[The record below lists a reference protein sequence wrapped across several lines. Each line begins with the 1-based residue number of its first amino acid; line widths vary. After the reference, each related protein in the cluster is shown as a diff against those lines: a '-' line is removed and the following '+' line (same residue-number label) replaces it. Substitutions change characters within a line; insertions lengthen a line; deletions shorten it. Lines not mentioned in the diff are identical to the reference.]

1 MARIK
6 YASIVSSV
14 SGSIGSATFQKSLY
28 GDTLRNKPR
37 PRLSSS
43 SLQLNRRYL
52 MTQIHNAWRD
62 LDNAQRLQWNQFI
75 GFSSAVIARDKHI
88 LQTGHSLFI
97 QYNYLRL
104 LTGLAILTD
113 ITYTPLSQWPPIVSI
128 ENAAGT
134 LEINF
139 DGPNLGS
146 TMWFV
151 LKMSAPRLSSLS
163 FNPKGCRYCSTT
175 FADDSVFWF
184 TGSYQSLFGT
194 IPANG
199 QTIHYIIRF
208 FQLTAPILSGKVS
221 GTWVLAPMA

>member
-37 PRLSSS
+37 PRRAASA
-43 SLQLNRRYL
+43 LQLNRRS
-52 MTQIHNAWRD
+52 MMMQIHNAWRNLSD
-62 LDNAQRLQWNQFI
+62 AQRSVWNQFLSY
-75 GFSSAVIARDKHI
+75 SSAVIRRDKNI

-104 LTGLAILTD
+104 LTQLSILED
-113 ITYTPLSQWPPIVSI
+113 IAHVPLQVWPPIMYI
-128 ENAAGT
+128 ENSAGE

-146 TMWFV
+146 FMWFV
-151 LKMSAPRLSSLS
+151 LKLSAPRSPVVS
-163 FNPKGCRYCSTT
+163 FSPKGCRYMYTPFEDESMFFFT
-175 FADDSVFWF
+175 DSYESVF
-184 TGSYQSLFGT
+184 GS

-199 QTIHYIIRF
+199 TTIHYMIRYF
-208 FQLTAPILSGKVS
+208 SLTAPVLSGIYS
-221 GTWVLAPMA
+221 GKWLMAPMP